1 MTEEEITEQ
10 AIKFGELLLIDEWMD
25 LKKFLLTSLAPDD
38 RSKFSVRDP
47 KTKEQRL
54 NKFEQRLINNY
65 YSQTGKQ
72 LIKER

>member
-1 MTEEEITEQ
+1 MTEEEITKH
-10 AIKFGELLLIDEWMD
+10 AINLGPLLQISEWMD
-25 LKKFLLTSLAPDD
+25 LKKFLLTSLAPND

-65 YSQTGKQ
+65 YSQTGQQ